1 MRGLGS
7 AKTGTEH
14 FVHQRLTAAALVV
27 LGIWFLVFVLGL
39 LGSDYATAAAAVAKP
54 WNAVPLI
61 GLLIAM
67 FWHAQLG
74 MQVVL
79 EDYIHESLLA
89 LVLQTAV
96 KFVAV
101 LGMIVSVFA
110 VGRIASALPEPRHH
124 TGIQIRCPLTRS
136 PNKVRHGR
144 GRRRRCRPARHVRP
158 GARGLQTVC
167 LTKVFPTRS
176 HTVAAQGGI
185 SAALGNMGETTG
197 ATTSSTPSRV
207 GLAG

>member
-1 MRGLGS
+1 
-7 AKTGTEH
+7 
-14 FVHQRLTAAALVV
+14 
-27 LGIWFLVFVLGL
+27 
-39 LGSDYATAAAAVAKP
+39 
-54 WNAVPLI
+54 VPLI

-110 VGRIASALPEPRHH
+110 VGRIAL
-124 TGIQIRCPLTRS
+124 G
-136 PNKVRHGR
+136 
-144 GRRRRCRPARHVRP
+144 
-158 GARGLQTVC
+158 
-167 LTKVFPTRS
+167 
-176 HTVAAQGGI
+176 VA
-185 SAALGNMGETTG
+185 
-197 ATTSSTPSRV
+197 
-207 GLAG
+207 

>member
-1 MRGLGS
+1 VSKFRTPLKNVRGLGS

-27 LGIWFLVFVLGL
+27 LGLWFLVFVVRMAGA
-39 LGSDYATAAAAVAKP
+39 DYATAVATIAKP

-61 GLLIAM
+61 GLLITM

-110 VGRIASALPEPRHH
+110 VGRIAL
-124 TGIQIRCPLTRS
+124 
-136 PNKVRHGR
+136 V
-144 GRRRRCRPARHVRP
+144 
-158 GARGLQTVC
+158 
-167 LTKVFPTRS
+167 
-176 HTVAAQGGI
+176 VA
-185 SAALGNMGETTG
+185 
-197 ATTSSTPSRV
+197 
-207 GLAG
+207 